1 MLSFEDVKDDVYTTL
16 SSKLKR
22 LEKQVYDTEEE
33 YRYSSLSKER
43 VKTILKICRDNK
55 QQNEDWIR
63 HLTFLINNFKKLIK
77 FEEYDIVKSKEQ
89 IAQIKKIIDEYL
101 LTYKDKVKYQRS
113 LLA

>member
-1 MLSFEDVKDDVYTTL
+1 M
-16 SSKLKR
+16 
-22 LEKQVYDTEEE
+22 
-33 YRYSSLSKER
+33 SKER

-89 IAQIKKIIDEYL
+89 IA
-101 LTYKDKVKYQRS
+101 
-113 LLA
+113 